1 MLLTITTTHK
11 PATDLGYL
19 LHKNPGR
26 RHDFDFP
33 FGRAY
38 VFYPEATRNRCT
50 AALLLDVDPVGLVRR
65 ASKGDQAMDHYV
77 NDRPY
82 AASSFMSVALSR
94 VYRTAMT
101 GRSKER
107 PDVATT
113 PIPLEAKLA
122 VLPCRGGESFLRSL
136 FEPLGYVVGAES
148 HPLDEKFPEWGASRY
163 FTVALKKVAILSDLL
178 THLYVLIPVL
188 DDDKHYWVG
197 EDEVQKLLRHGQS
210 WLSTHPERE
219 RIVERYL
226 RHRRR
231 LARRALA
238 QLLEEDQHD
247 PDAEEEQHEREE
259 EEVEERIGLSEQRI
273 GAVLA
278 VLRSNGARKVA
289 DLGCGCGRLLQR
301 LLDDASFERVLGMD
315 VSYRALE
322 AAQRR
327 LRWDKLAP
335 RKKARVTLTQG
346 SLTYRDSRLA
356 GFDAAVLLEVIEHLD
371 EARLRSFERVLF
383 EFAQPRMVVMTT
395 PNVEYNVRFEG
406 LPAGKMRHRDHR
418 FEWTRERF
426 EAWARE
432 VAGRHRYTPRF
443 LPVGSVDAEVGPP
456 TQMAVFERTDSRG

>member
-163 FTVALKKVAILSDLL
+163 FTVALKKVAILSDIQAFTGLRERS
-178 THLYVLIPVL
+178 
-188 DDDKHYWVG
+188 DKDEHYG
-197 EDEVQKLLRHGQS
+197 QAKEKHGQ
-210 WLSTHPERE
+210 
-219 RIVERYL
+219 
-226 RHRRR
+226 
-231 LARRALA
+231 A
-238 QLLEEDQHD
+238 Q
-247 PDAEEEQHEREE
+247 
-259 EEVEERIGLSEQRI
+259 
-273 GAVLA
+273 
-278 VLRSNGARKVA
+278 
-289 DLGCGCGRLLQR
+289 
-301 LLDDASFERVLGMD
+301 
-315 VSYRALE
+315 
-322 AAQRR
+322 
-327 LRWDKLAP
+327 
-335 RKKARVTLTQG
+335 
-346 SLTYRDSRLA
+346 
-356 GFDAAVLLEVIEHLD
+356 
-371 EARLRSFERVLF
+371 
-383 EFAQPRMVVMTT
+383 
-395 PNVEYNVRFEG
+395 
-406 LPAGKMRHRDHR
+406 
-418 FEWTRERF
+418 
-426 EAWARE
+426 
-432 VAGRHRYTPRF
+432 
-443 LPVGSVDAEVGPP
+443 
-456 TQMAVFERTDSRG
+456 